1 MDLSWCAS
9 WALGLCQPRGVGFFF
24 ANGSAPCPILS
35 RLASQLASVEVF
47 MSRQTRGFEYASRGD
62 LRKLYK
68 FDSVRLRG
76 RRTLAPL
83 GVS

>member
-35 RLASQLASVEVF
+35 RLASQVASVEVF
-47 MSRQTRGFEYASRGD
+47 MSRQTRGF
-62 LRKLYK
+62 
-68 FDSVRLRG
+68 
-76 RRTLAPL
+76 
-83 GVS
+83 